1 MIDSTNP
8 RIIANNIKKLL
19 ARINAIVPG
28 TVVAGNPS
36 GSGFNTLLTKIKI
49 GDNKYKLPANVV
61 ANPEDEATG
70 TLSKISIGDSIYSIE
85 TGGSDINYTDS
96 EVKIGKYMGSDLYK
110 KTVNVNTQNLDWVVM
125 NDSNCN
131 ILGFDSC
138 ASFIEAMSS
147 SGYHRLALNSSY
159 SGTSVTF
166 IIDKTS
172 NNYGKAT
179 IKTTLPGGGPIM
191 SKGSVTLYYTK

>member
-8 RIIANNIKKLL
+8 RIMANAIKKLFSKTS
-19 ARINAIVPG
+19 AIPIVK
-28 TVVAGNPS
+28 GNPT
-36 GSGFNTLLTKIKI
+36 GSGFNTLLTKLQI
-49 GDNKYKLPANVV
+49 GSTKYKLPVNVV

-70 TLSKISIGDSIYSIE
+70 TLSKISIGDGIYVIE

-110 KTVNVNTQNLDWVVM
+110 KTVNVNNQNLDWVVM
-125 NDSNCN
+125 NDSVCN

-138 ASFIEAMSS
+138 VSFIEAMSS

-166 IIDKTS
+166 IIDKT
-172 NNYGKAT
+172 NNTYGKAT
-179 IKTTLPGGGPIM
+179 IKTTLPGGGPVM
-191 SKGSVTLYYTK
+191 TKGSVTLYYTK